1 MAQGID
7 SVSNVVNI
15 YNYRIG
21 FAGRRPAPP
30 GTPPRP
36 PHRHHLA
43 WLPRTLKKLPN
54 LSPDAFVASLPIF
67 DTMSLGSLP
76 TLPSSCAAASPD
88 SNRGYTTGKK
98 GLRRSTC

>member
-21 FAGRRPAPP
+21 FAGR
-30 GTPPRP
+30 RP